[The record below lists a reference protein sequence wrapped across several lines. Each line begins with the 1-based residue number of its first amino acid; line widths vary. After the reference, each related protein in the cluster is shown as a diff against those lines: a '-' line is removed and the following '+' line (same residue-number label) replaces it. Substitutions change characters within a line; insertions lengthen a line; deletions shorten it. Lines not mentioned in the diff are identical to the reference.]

1 MVLVPQDV
9 YQAMQ
14 LGKITN
20 TNTKEEKV
28 DTILE
33 DPKLPL
39 DHKMKLYNQELQKV
53 IDRKEIVKQE
63 SGNEDKMDTSI
74 HHKDIIETELIE
86 SLPRSLKVKGKLL
99 LQRLKANNVTW
110 NSAGELIVENTKY
123 DGTNIIDIVN
133 DVMCNR
139 KYSAPFG
146 WQIFAEQLKK
156 LNVPQEM
163 IVNKTRWNYILKH
176 KDSSL
181 NMNKNNLTDINQ
193 FGSWASY

>member
-123 DGTNIIDIVN
+123 DGTNIIDLVN
-133 DVMCNR
+133 DVM
-139 KYSAPFG
+139 
-146 WQIFAEQLKK
+146 
-156 LNVPQEM
+156 
-163 IVNKTRWNYILKH
+163 
-176 KDSSL
+176 
-181 NMNKNNLTDINQ
+181 
-193 FGSWASY
+193 